1 MNLKTLSI
9 LVFLLTSQS
18 TFSSSGGASMSEEDI
33 NKVSKTDII
42 NKADKDRLSKAA
54 SLLTNYEIESKKLLT
69 MLEEKNITSKTIQKK
84 AKELLE
90 LSEAVIES
98 AQFRLPQCGEY
109 LAKTLALKTNL
120 ENIEHEILEKDY
132 HHDGAL
138 PDAPGECYHTKDL
151 FIHPATVYVLV
162 RDDPSLMNETKSS
175 INDEITEVLAHT
187 ELVRRL
193 VIY

>member
-1 MNLKTLSI
+1 MKFCFGPLSDQFGSLGTKKSAIDVKTP
-9 LVFLLTSQS
+9 
-18 TFSSSGGASMSEEDI
+18 
-33 NKVSKTDII
+33 K
-42 NKADKDRLSKAA
+42 
-54 SLLTNYEIESKKLLT
+54 SLEIA
-69 MLEEKNITSKTIQKK
+69 SKTIQKK
-84 AKELLE
+84 AKELLK
-90 LSEAVIES
+90 LSETVIES

-187 ELVRRL
+187 ELVRKL